1 MLVATLTVTMAMAQS
16 MTDEQLI
23 KYVQAEKE
31 KGTSQNVILRNLV
44 AKGVTPEQVR
54 RVRRKVE
61 AEQQQ
66 LGASDLT
73 GKTGG
78 TTQSRLRNQ
87 RQRELDER
95 QKRQGQMVRSQME
108 EQEWRY
114 KNRKQRIQDLES
126 ETDFFDLDSLQ
137 YYADRLPK
145 DQQVFGREIFNQPYL
160 SFEPN
165 QNIATPTNYR
175 LGAGD
180 KVIIDIWGAS
190 QLTIEE
196 TISPDGTI
204 TIDNVG
210 PVQLAGLTVSQA
222 KQRLR
227 SRIGQFYSDCEVSL
241 ALGENRSINVQ
252 VLGEVKMPG
261 SYTMSSLSSAFNA
274 LYAAGGIGDIGT
286 VRNIKVYRGGRQ
298 LATIDVYEFLL
309 HGNSTGNVRLQDD
322 DVIIVGPYEC
332 LVEVRGKVKRP
343 MFYEMKPTESVAQVV
358 NYSGGFS
365 GDAYTKNV
373 RLVRKQ
379 GMEYTMHT
387 IGEFDMG
394 NFKIADGDSLYIDS
408 VIPRFSNMA
417 EVRGAVMHPGQF
429 QMDGSVQSV
438 RDLIRL
444 AEGLRED
451 AFTQRAVMHRMKD
464 DLSLEMISVDL
475 EGIMAGTSP
484 DVPLKKGDVLFIPSK
499 EEMKGE
505 QTLTIGGEVNYP
517 GKYKF
522 AENTTIKDL
531 ILMAGGLTRTASM
544 AKVDVF
550 RPIYEPKALLKE
562 SRQARHYSFTLKDGF
577 ELEDTMFVL
586 QPFDEVQVRR
596 SPITPNQQNVTV
608 TGNVN
613 FEGEYAMTSK
623 EFRLSDLVKMAGGL
637 DSLAYPKGAQ
647 LIRTMTDIER
657 QQQEQ
662 SLRKAQIRL
671 YEQSMDEDKNYNLA
685 LADSLLEMK
694 MDMGTS
700 YNVGINLE
708 EAIKHPG
715 GVDDILLREN
725 DRLVVPQYSNTIK
738 ISGEVMYPISINYKE
753 GEGIQYYIKRA
764 GGYTQNAAKRGAY
777 AIYMN
782 GTVNQLGKRTR
793 SKNIQ
798 PGCEIVVPTKKKRQ
812 GLSAAEIMMLGT
824 SAVSLSTMIVTLIN
838 NLK

>member
-204 TIDNVG
+204 TIENVG

-358 NYSGGFS
+358 KYSGGFS

-379 GMEYTMHT
+379 GMEYTIHT
-387 IGEFDMG
+387 IGEFDMS

-429 QMDGSVQSV
+429 QMDGSC
-438 RDLIRL
+438 
-444 AEGLRED
+444 
-451 AFTQRAVMHRMKD
+451 RAC
-464 DLSLEMISVDL
+464 
-475 EGIMAGTSP
+475 AT
-484 DVPLKKGDVLFIPSK
+484 
-499 EEMKGE
+499 
-505 QTLTIGGEVNYP
+505 
-517 GKYKF
+517 
-522 AENTTIKDL
+522 
-531 ILMAGGLTRTASM
+531 
-544 AKVDVF
+544 
-550 RPIYEPKALLKE
+550 
-562 SRQARHYSFTLKDGF
+562 
-577 ELEDTMFVL
+577 
-586 QPFDEVQVRR
+586 
-596 SPITPNQQNVTV
+596 
-608 TGNVN
+608 
-613 FEGEYAMTSK
+613 
-623 EFRLSDLVKMAGGL
+623 
-637 DSLAYPKGAQ
+637 
-647 LIRTMTDIER
+647 
-657 QQQEQ
+657 
-662 SLRKAQIRL
+662 
-671 YEQSMDEDKNYNLA
+671 
-685 LADSLLEMK
+685 
-694 MDMGTS
+694 
-700 YNVGINLE
+700 
-708 EAIKHPG
+708 
-715 GVDDILLREN
+715 
-725 DRLVVPQYSNTIK
+725 
-738 ISGEVMYPISINYKE
+738 
-753 GEGIQYYIKRA
+753 
-764 GGYTQNAAKRGAY
+764 
-777 AIYMN
+777 
-782 GTVNQLGKRTR
+782 
-793 SKNIQ
+793 
-798 PGCEIVVPTKKKRQ
+798 
-812 GLSAAEIMMLGT
+812 
-824 SAVSLSTMIVTLIN
+824 
-838 NLK
+838 